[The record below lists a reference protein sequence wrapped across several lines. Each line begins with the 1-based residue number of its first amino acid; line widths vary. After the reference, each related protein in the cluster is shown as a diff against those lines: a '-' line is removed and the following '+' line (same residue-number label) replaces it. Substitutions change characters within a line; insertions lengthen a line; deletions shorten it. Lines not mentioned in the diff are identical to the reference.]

1 MQAAIFRTIWGL
13 VAALGWLSPASA
25 NDMLIQARG
34 TVSIDQYSTG
44 EYAAAQIGS
53 YVEFRFRVRLDGTPA
68 VPGQLVRYEVVHS
81 SFQVLI
87 DGVAFPGAPLGT
99 ANLEVKNGLFGQD
112 SLSITNLL
120 DNGEGFAFD
129 LEGDESWLT
138 STSLPELLGYHR
150 QTDPLFNRVMQLTGS
165 GGILFVDLDEIV
177 IGPEVQF
184 APFCDALPNSTGLP
198 CVLEGTWQPYVGGG
212 VHLAASQGPPGVFGY
227 FLIGSSVDATG
238 VLLSQGRLCLDTQPP
253 HALGR
258 YNLLGTDRNSTGGF
272 DGQGNFQNFVGTA
285 TTGFGFDVPDTL
297 PFPGAPSLQ
306 AGQSWHFQLWYREQ
320 ATGESNFSGGLT
332 ATW

>member
-1 MQAAIFRTIWGL
+1 MPTLPLPNLGAILIASSL
-13 VAALGWLSPASA
+13 LAPASA
-25 NDMLIQARG
+25 QDMQITARG
-34 TVSIDQYSTG
+34 TITGDQYFSGPYVAGQVGST
-44 EYAAAQIGS
+44 
-53 YVEFRFRVRLDGTPA
+53 VTVTFRVLQVGTPS
-68 VPGQLVRYEVVHS
+68 VPGHHVRYRMTPS
-81 SFQVLI
+81 TFQIAI
-87 DGVAFPGAPLGT
+87 DGVPQSGAPV
-99 ANLEVKNGLFGQD
+99 APAYFDVKDNLFAQD
-112 SLSITNLL
+112 SLSVSQAL
-120 DNGEGFAFD
+120 DNGEF
-129 LEGDESWLT
+129 LEFELAGDNSWIPGTNLT
-138 STSLPELLGYHR
+138 ALLGSHVNA
-150 QTDPLFNRVMQLTGS
+150 DPLYEQMMQLTGS
-165 GGILFVDLDEIV
+165 GGSLFMDLDEIV

-184 APFCDALPNSTGLP
+184 TPFCDPLPNSTGLP
-198 CVLEGTWQPYVGGG
+198 CVLAGTWQPYVGGG

-320 ATGESNFSGGLT
+320 ATGDSNFSGGLT
-332 ATW
+332 AVW